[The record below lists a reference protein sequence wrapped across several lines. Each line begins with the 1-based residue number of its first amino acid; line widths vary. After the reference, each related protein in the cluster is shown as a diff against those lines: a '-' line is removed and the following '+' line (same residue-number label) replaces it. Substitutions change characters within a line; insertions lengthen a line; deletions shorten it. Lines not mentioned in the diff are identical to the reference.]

1 MELNELINIISPQ
14 LPSTGLDDRQM
25 DVVRYGDGPLWVIAG
40 PGSGKTETLIIRL
53 LKLIFVDNINPKSI
67 IITTFTE
74 KAAKN
79 MMDRISNYAALVYDR
94 YPHLQHER
102 DISELYIGTLHSLCN
117 KIMLEYRYSDYENY
131 RLMDELEQHL
141 FIYEH
146 SDAVN
151 NPSNYGNMWNHFRY
165 MNRWNRTID
174 SKWGRTSVATT
185 LLNRLVEYRVD
196 INRLNN
202 GDQWAQEL
210 AQAYEDYLS
219 KLERHRRCDFSHLQ
233 LKFLNFLDSDLGR
246 LFINGDGSDRHP
258 GIMHVLVDE
267 YQDTNPIQEAI
278 YFRLAQN
285 THNLT
290 VVGDDDQ
297 ALYRFRGGTV
307 ECMVNFDSACE
318 REWGIRLTNRNRVY
332 LNNNYRSHP
341 EIVEYYDTYIKSFR
355 FMTLPGARVPSKPN
369 LNPRSGIS
377 GNHIAVGYISGRTIA
392 NTAENFAQ
400 FVRYL
405 LDENIINRPSECV
418 LLMKSVRETRNWA
431 RPFRIALENEGIE
444 VYNPRSRTF
453 LEQEEI
459 MLALGAFVT
468 IIDPNQTALRSITSD
483 RIRNMVWGWINEYIH
498 HASSELRTYVDRSI
512 AEISTRS
519 PNEYLNINISEI
531 LYHMFAHQPFRE
543 WIDNDP
549 EKSYRLGQ
557 LTKIFENYSSIP
569 LNQPGTSYLRG
580 TLRMSSRGSG
590 EISYRWRQNFYYSLV
605 GLLSLEGLNDPEN
618 EEIITPPDRLPI
630 MTIHQ
635 AKGLEFP
642 FVFVY
647 NLTLSPQPNQR
658 NESILIEEDLSPYRV
673 TTYPQRFNANQRE
686 EQDIIRLYYVAY
698 SRAKYALIHLVP
710 DVHLRRG
717 GLGFIHRNVR
727 MFQQVV
733 QELRRDA

>member
-25 DVVRYGDGPLWVIAG
+25 DVVRYGNGPLWVIAG

-151 NPSNYGNMWNHFRY
+151 NPSNYGNMWDHFRY
-165 MNRWNRTID
+165 MNRWNRSID

-185 LLNRLVEYRVD
+185 LFNRLIEYRVD

-258 GIMHVLVDE
+258 GVMHVLVDE

-307 ECMVNFDSACE
+307 ECMVNFDNACL
-318 REWGIRLTNRNRVY
+318 REWGIRINDDNKVY
-332 LNNNYRSHP
+332 LNNNYRSHA
-341 EIVEYYDTYIKSFR
+341 EIVRYYDGYIRSFR
-355 FMTLPGARVPSKPN
+355 VMNLQGARVPYKPN
-369 LNPRSGIS
+369 LNPRSGIN
-377 GNHIAVGYISGRTIA
+377 GNHITVGYIRGRTIQE
-392 NTAENFAQ
+392 TAENFAQ

-418 LLMKSVRETRNWA
+418 LLMKSVRETSRWA
-431 RPFRIALENEGIE
+431 GPFREALENVNIR
-444 VYNPRSRTF
+444 VYNPRSRSF

-459 MLALGAFVT
+459 MLALGAFVA
-468 IIDPNQTALRSITSD
+468 IIDPNQTALQSIPSD
-483 RIRNMVWGWINEYIH
+483 RIRNMVWAWINEYNRY
-498 HASSELRTYVDRSI
+498 APSELRTYVNQSIREISRRPI
-512 AEISTRS
+512 AE
-519 PNEYLNINISEI
+519 NLNVTISEI
-531 LYHMFAHQPFRE
+531 LYHMFAHQPFRD

-549 EKSYRLGQ
+549 ERSYRLGQ

-580 TLRMSSRGSG
+580 MLRMSSTING
-590 EISYRWRQNFYYSLV
+590 EISFRWRQNFYYSLV

-647 NLTLSPQPNQR
+647 NLSLSVNRNQI
-658 NESILIEEDLSPYRV
+658 NESILIEEDLRPYRNTV
-673 TTYPQRFNANQRE
+673 YPQQFTSFQRE

-710 DVHLRRG
+710 DAHLRRV
-717 GLGFIHRNVR
+717 GLGFIGGNIN
-727 MFQQVV
+727 MFQRVV
-733 QELRRDA
+733 RELRRDI